1 MLDLTVYLC
10 YNKII
15 DKSEVVC
22 MEYITMVMKKAEIE
36 DLNIVVKLKIDMFTE
51 VGSIS
56 LLQDNAE

>member
-1 MLDLTVYLC
+1 
-10 YNKII
+10 
-15 DKSEVVC
+15 

-56 LLQDNAE
+56 LLQDNAENIRNCTKKEKAAII

>member
-1 MLDLTVYLC
+1 
-10 YNKII
+10 
-15 DKSEVVC
+15 

-56 LLQDNAE
+56 LLQYNAEEQIYEKYK